1 MRRDWPAILLS
12 LPFLGPIAFL
22 FLASFTPSREFGQG
36 RYWSF
41 PPTLESFSQAWQSAT
56 FILYYRNTILYTVG
70 LLAVQLVTVTLAG
83 YALARLRFPG
93 RQGVF
98 YVVLLQLFLPPVVLI
113 LPNFLTL
120 RAIGLG
126 DTLTGLAMP
135 YVASAYGIFL
145 VRQGFRSIP
154 LEYDEAAMLDGA
166 GRVRT
171 LWHVLIPMVRPHLA
185 AFSVVSLIYHW
196 NEFLWPLVATSSNS
210 NRVLAVG
217 LQSFTRASESGAEW
231 GLICAGTLIVIAPLM
246 LLFVLFQRLF
256 IESFTQ
262 SGLKG

>member
-22 FLASFTPSREFGQG
+22 LLASFTPSREFGQG

-41 PPTLESFSQAWQSAT
+41 PPTLESFEQAWQSAT
-56 FILYYRNTILYTVG
+56 FVLYYRNTILYTVG

-93 RQGVF
+93 RQAVF
-98 YVVLLQLFLPPVVLI
+98 YLVLLQLFLPPVVLI

-126 DTLTGLAMP
+126 DTLVGLAMP
-135 YVASAYGIFL
+135 YIASAYGIFL

-154 LEYDEAAMLDGA
+154 PEYDEAAMLDGA
-166 GRVRT
+166 GAYER
-171 LWHVLIPMVRPHLA
+171 
-185 AFSVVSLIYHW
+185 SG
-196 NEFLWPLVATSSNS
+196 TSWCRWSDPTS
-210 NRVLAVG
+210 PPSR
-217 LQSFTRASESGAEW
+217 W
-231 GLICAGTLIVIAPLM
+231 
-246 LLFVLFQRLF
+246 
-256 IESFTQ
+256 
-262 SGLKG
+262 

>member
-1 MRRDWPAILLS
+1 VV
-12 LPFLGPIAFL
+12 FLIVAAL
-22 FLASFTPSREFGQG
+22 TPSREFGQG

-41 PPTLESFSQAWQSAT
+41 PPTLDNFTLAWESAT
-56 FILYYRNTILYTVG
+56 FVLYYRNTILYTVG

-83 YALARLRFPG
+83 YALARFSFRG
-93 RQGVF
+93 RPVVF
-98 YVVLLQLFLPPVVLI
+98 YLVLLQLFLPPVVLI

-120 RAIGLG
+120 RSLGLA
-126 DTLTGLAMP
+126 DTLVGLACP

-145 VRQGFRSIP
+145 LRQGFRSIP
-154 LEYDEAAMLDGA
+154 RQFDEAAMLDGA
-166 GRVRT
+166 GQLRL

-210 NRVLAVG
+210 VRVLAVG

-231 GLICAGTLIVIAPLM
+231 GLVSAGTLIVIAPLIVI
-246 LLFVLFQRLF
+246 FFAFQRLF

>member
-12 LPFLGPIAFL
+12 LPFLGPLAFL
-22 FLASFTPSREFGQG
+22 FLASLTPSREFGQG

-41 PPTLESFSQAWQSAT
+41 PPTLENFSLAWQSAT
-56 FILYYRNTILYTVG
+56 FVLYYRYTILYTVG

-83 YALARLRFPG
+83 YALARLPFPG
-93 RQGVF
+93 RQGIF
-98 YVVLLQLFLPPVVLI
+98 YLILLQLFLPPVVLI

-120 RAIGLG
+120 RSLGLVDTLIGLA
-126 DTLTGLAMP
+126 LP

-145 VRQGFRSIP
+145 LRQGFRSIP
-154 LEYDEAAMLDGA
+154 KEYDEAAMLDGA
-166 GRVRT
+166 RPLQL
-171 LWHVLIPMVRPHLA
+171 LWHVLIPMIRPHLA

-210 NRVLAVG
+210 VRVLAVG

-231 GLICAGTLIVIAPLM
+231 GLVSAGTLIVIAPLM
-246 LLFVLFQRLF
+246 VVFLLFQRLF